1 MPKALIF
8 DVFGTVVDWRGSIT
22 REARALAEQKGIR
35 LNAGRFANEWRSGYQ
50 PAMDRVRKGEL
61 PWLNIDALHRLIL
74 DELIPKF
81 QLNQLS
87 EEELNTLNRAW
98 HRLKPWPDSVRG
110 LKLLKKTYTISP
122 LSNGNFSLL
131 NNMAKHSGLPW
142 DCIISAELF
151 GHYKPDPETYLG
163 SAKLL
168 DLEPEEVM
176 LCAAH
181 KDDLLAAQA
190 CGLKTAFI
198 KRPREFAPSVK
209 LDLSSDERFDFNV
222 DSILDLADQ
231 LNIVS

>member
-1 MPKALIF
+1 MVRALLF

-22 REARALAEQKGIR
+22 REVRSLASEKGIR
-35 LNAGRFANEWRSGYQ
+35 LNAGKFANDWRAGYQ
-50 PAMDRVRKGEL
+50 PAMQRVRQGDL

-74 DELIPKF
+74 NELK
-81 QLNQLS
+81 QKYKLDCLS
-87 EEELNTLNRAW
+87 EDETDTLNRVW

-110 LKLLKKTYTISP
+110 LKKLKHQFTISP

-163 SAKLL
+163 ACKLL
-168 DLEPEEVM
+168 DLDPAQVM

-181 KDDLLAAQA
+181 KDDLLAARG

-198 KRPREFAPSVK
+198 KRPREHSPSARR
-209 LDLSSDERFDFNV
+209 DLSTDARFNYNADN
-222 DSILDLADQ
+222 ITDLASQ
-231 LNIVS
+231 LS

>member
-22 REARALAEQKGIR
+22 REVRTLAERKGIR
-35 LNAGRFANEWRSGYQ
+35 LNAGKFANEWRSGYQ
-50 PAMDRVRKGEL
+50 PAMDRVRRGDL

-74 DELIPKF
+74 SELSAKY

-87 EEELNTLNRAW
+87 EQEMDALNRVW

-110 LKLLKKTYTISP
+110 LKKLKQTYTVST

-131 NNMAKHSGLPW
+131 NNMAKHSQLPW

-163 SAKLL
+163 AAKLL
-168 DLEPEEVM
+168 DLEPGQVM

-181 KDDLLAAQA
+181 KDDLLAAKA

-198 KRPREFAPSVK
+198 KRPREFPPSVN
-209 LDLSSDERFDFNV
+209 LDLSFDKRFDFNAE
-222 DSILDLADQ
+222 SIVDLADQ
-231 LNIVS
+231 LSSG

>member
-22 REARALAEQKGIR
+22 REVRAIAECKR
-35 LNAGRFANEWRSGYQ
+35 VHLNAGKFANEWRSGYQ
-50 PAMDRVRKGEL
+50 PAMDRVRKGDL
-61 PWLNIDALHRLIL
+61 PWLNLDALHRLIL
-74 DELIPKF
+74 DELTKKYH
-81 QLNQLS
+81 LHQLS
-87 EEELNTLNRAW
+87 EDEIDRLNRAW

-110 LKLLKKTYTISP
+110 LKIIKKNYTISP

-131 NNMAKHSGLPW
+131 NNMAKHSDLPW

-163 SAKLL
+163 AAKLL
-168 DLEPEEVM
+168 DLNPDQVM

-198 KRPREFAPSVK
+198 KRPREFPPSMK
-209 LDLSSDERFDFNV
+209 IDLSTDTRFDYNADSIIDLGNQLNV
-222 DSILDLADQ
+222 D
-231 LNIVS
+231 

>member
-131 NNMAKHSGLPW
+131 NNMAKYSGLPW

-168 DLEPEEVM
+168 DLELM
-176 LCAAH
+176 KSCCAPH
-181 KDDLLAAQA
+181 
-190 CGLKTAFI
+190 I
-198 KRPREFAPSVK
+198 KMIYSQPKRVA
-209 LDLSSDERFDFNV
+209 
-222 DSILDLADQ
+222 
-231 LNIVS
+231 

>member
-22 REARALAEQKGIR
+22 REVRALAQRKGIR
-35 LNAGRFANEWRSGYQ
+35 LNAGKFANEWRSGYQ

-74 DELIPKF
+74 DELLPKF
-81 QLNQLS
+81 QLHQLP
-87 EEELNTLNRAW
+87 EEELDTLNRAW

-110 LKLLKKTYTISP
+110 LKTLKKTYTVSP

-131 NNMAKHSGLPW
+131 NNMAKYSGLPW

-168 DLEPEEVM
+168 DLDPDQVM

-198 KRPREFAPSVK
+198 KRPRE
-209 LDLSSDERFDFNV
+209 LSL
-222 DSILDLADQ
+222 IH
-231 LNIVS
+231 I

>member
-50 PAMDRVRKGEL
+50 PAMDRVRNGEL

-131 NNMAKHSGLPW
+131 NNMAKYSGLPW
-142 DCIISAELF
+142 DCII
-151 GHYKPDPETYLG
+151 
-163 SAKLL
+163 
-168 DLEPEEVM
+168 
-176 LCAAH
+176 
-181 KDDLLAAQA
+181 
-190 CGLKTAFI
+190 GL
-198 KRPREFAPSVK
+198 RSC
-209 LDLSSDERFDFNV
+209 
-222 DSILDLADQ
+222 
-231 LNIVS
+231 

>member
-1 MPKALIF
+1 MKALIF
-8 DVFGTVVDWRGSIT
+8 DVFGTIVDWRGSIT
-22 REARALAEQKGIR
+22 REVRAIAEVKGFQI
-35 LNAGRFANEWRSGYQ
+35 NAGKFANEWRSGYQ
-50 PAMDRVRKGEL
+50 PAMDRVRKGHL

-74 DELIPKF
+74 DELAKKY
-81 QLNQLS
+81 QLGQMS
-87 EEELNTLNRAW
+87 EEEMNTLNLAW

-110 LKLLKKTYTISP
+110 LKILKKKYTISP

-131 NNMAKHSGLPW
+131 NNMAKHSDLPW

-163 SAKLL
+163 AAKLL
-168 DLEPEEVM
+168 DLNPSQVM

-198 KRPREFAPSVK
+198 KRPREFPPSVN
-209 LDLSSDERFDFNV
+209 LDLSFDKRFDFNADNV
-222 DSILDLADQ
+222 IDLANQ
-231 LNIVS
+231 LSIV